1 MFKHQPTEKS
11 LSQRFGFAIAC
22 ITLLAFTSIVAAI
35 FVIQQAGTHAAAVN
49 SAGSLRMQSYRIGTA
64 LLTIQTRLVNEGE
77 AFDFRRGDSRLD
89 KLIED
94 FSAQLNSEEL
104 YDVRRSDKNLEP
116 GKSYKLVE
124 TAWKRRIVPMLNQ
137 LQQFQPNSAE
147 YLALTDQ
154 YLEQVNQF
162 VDNIDHFV
170 LALQID
176 SEQQIRILGLI
187 TLFCVFC
194 TVGVAYGV
202 MYLLNSSVILP
213 LAELVELATQ
223 FKKGN
228 FKARSNNPNRDELGI
243 LAQTYNQMAESI
255 ANQYER
261 LEKMVAEKT
270 AELTQSNLTL
280 EFLYDTS
287 RKLAGENDPENLR
300 AILLKL
306 REVAELKYLLL
317 CYKPTADSNYYELID
332 CGATENIKPEQLA
345 NAPAILASMKV
356 LPNER
361 VPAVISELKE
371 GQNQYGYLYAELHSK
386 KSRSEW
392 KEQLLQNVA
401 DQLAAAYSLK
411 HQDAQERLLMLFE
424 ERAVIARELHD
435 SLAQSLSYL
444 KMQITRL
451 KTLLKR
457 KADEETIMGV
467 SNELQDG
474 LNAAYRNLRELLN
487 TFRLQIT
494 HPSLQAA
501 LDTTVKEFAE
511 FSGVPISL
519 NYNMLAKKLTPNED
533 IHVLQ
538 IVREAVSNAVKH
550 ASAKQIEINCGE
562 VGDGTVTFDII
573 DDGIGIEREAT
584 KKYHYGL
591 SIMHERA
598 NSLSGELTI
607 EPGKQS
613 GTQVSL
619 KFTPQLTTETSEN
632 MA

>member
-1 MFKHQPTEKS
+1 MIKNRATEKS

-22 ITLLAFTSIVAAI
+22 ITLLAFTSIIAAI

-64 LLTIQTRLVNEGE
+64 LLTIQSRLISEGE
-77 AFDFRRGDSRLD
+77 AFDVRRGDKRLD
-89 KLIED
+89 KLIGN
-94 FSAQLNSEEL
+94 FSAQLDSEQL
-104 YDVRRSDKNLEP
+104 YDVRRSDKNIEP

-124 TAWKRRIVPMLNQ
+124 TEWKRRIVPMLNQ
-137 LQQFQPNSAE
+137 LQQFQPGSAE
-147 YLALTDQ
+147 YNALSNQ

-162 VDNIDHFV
+162 VENIDNFV

-213 LAELVELATQ
+213 LAELVELANQ
-223 FKKGN
+223 FKQGN
-228 FKARSNNPNRDELGI
+228 FKARSNNPNRDELGL

-261 LEKMVAEKT
+261 LEKTVAEKT
-270 AELTQSNLTL
+270 AELIQSNLTL

-287 RKLAGENDPENLR
+287 RKLAGENNPEVLR
-300 AILLKL
+300 SILLKL
-306 REVAELKYLLL
+306 QEVAELKYLLL
-317 CYKPTADSNYYELID
+317 CYKPAADSNYYELLD
-332 CGATENIKPEQLA
+332 CGTTDNIHPEQLV
-345 NAPAILASMKV
+345 NAPSLLASMKV

-361 VPAVISELKE
+361 VPAIISELRE
-371 GQNQYGYLYAELHSK
+371 GQNQYGYLYTELDSK
-386 KSRSEW
+386 KSKSEW
-392 KEQLLQNVA
+392 KEQLIQNVA
-401 DQLAAAYSLK
+401 DQLAASYSLQ
-411 HQDAQERLLMLFE
+411 HQDAQERLVMLFE

-457 KADEETIMGV
+457 KADEEVIMSV

-501 LDTTVKEFAE
+501 LDTTAKEFAE

-550 ASAKQIEINCGE
+550 AGASKIEIHCDEIGGNA
-562 VGDGTVTFDII
+562 VTFNIT
-573 DDGIGIEREAT
+573 DDGIGIDSAAS

-591 SIMHERA
+591 SIMQERA
-598 NSLSGELTI
+598 STLNGELTI
-607 EPGKQS
+607 EPGKLS

-619 KFTPQLTTETSEN
+619 KFTPQIMIETPEN
-632 MA
+632 KT

>member
-1 MFKHQPTEKS
+1 MIKHGATEKS

-22 ITLLAFTSIVAAI
+22 ITLLAFTSIIAAI

-49 SAGSLRMQSYRIGTA
+49 SAGSLRMQSYQIGTA
-64 LLTIQTRLVNEGE
+64 LLTIQSRLISEGE
-77 AFDFRRGDSRLD
+77 AFDVRRGDKRLD
-89 KLIED
+89 KLIGN
-94 FSAQLNSEEL
+94 FSAQLDSEQL
-104 YDVRRSDKNLEP
+104 YDVRRSDKNIEP

-124 TAWKRRIVPMLNQ
+124 TEWKRRIVPMLNQ
-137 LQQFQPNSAE
+137 LQQFQPGSAE
-147 YLALTDQ
+147 YNALSNQ
-154 YLEQVNQF
+154 YLQQVNQF
-162 VDNIDHFV
+162 VDNIDDFV

-213 LAELVELATQ
+213 LAELVELANQ
-223 FKKGN
+223 FKQGN
-228 FKARSNNPNRDELGI
+228 FKARSNNPNRDELGL

-261 LEKMVAEKT
+261 LEKTVAEKT
-270 AELTQSNLTL
+270 AELIQSNLTL

-287 RKLAGENDPENLR
+287 RKLAGENNPEVLR
-300 AILLKL
+300 SILLKL
-306 REVAELKYLLL
+306 QEVAELKYLLL
-317 CYKPTADSNYYELID
+317 CYKPAADSNYYELVN
-332 CGATENIKPEQLA
+332 CGTTDNIHPEQLA
-345 NAPAILASMKV
+345 NAPSLLASMKV

-361 VPAVISELKE
+361 VPAIISELRE
-371 GQNQYGYLYAELHSK
+371 GQNQYGYLYTELDSK
-386 KSRSEW
+386 KGKSEW
-392 KEQLLQNVA
+392 KEQLIQNVA
-401 DQLAAAYSLK
+401 DQLAASYSLQ
-411 HQDAQERLLMLFE
+411 HQDAQERLVMLFE

-457 KADEETIMGV
+457 KADEEVIMGV

-501 LDTTVKEFAE
+501 LDTTAKEFAE
-511 FSGVPISL
+511 FSGVPILL

-550 ASAKQIEINCGE
+550 ASASKIEIHCDEIGGNA
-562 VGDGTVTFDII
+562 VTFDII
-573 DDGIGIEREAT
+573 DDGIGIDSAAS

-591 SIMHERA
+591 SIMQERA
-598 NSLSGELTI
+598 STLNGKLTI
-607 EPGKQS
+607 EPGKLR

-619 KFTPQLTTETSEN
+619 TFTPQIMTETPEN
-632 MA
+632 KT